1 MCIVFFVVQVRT
13 ATPPGLYEQC
23 KQETKALELSQ
34 VHFSADG
41 KEIVVEV
48 YSNVCIAH
56 FGLIIFEHVKTINW
70 FFVCDFN
77 RCHGRCCRCQ
87 TFLPMWKSSQRFVK
101 PFLLIVCFFRCFYL
115 FHHHCSSVFAP
126 TNSESDDSPPRNQ
139 FPFVPR
145 QHCSLFHM
153 HTQTKMEDGRKVMI

>member
-56 FGLIIFEHVKTINW
+56 SFDFIIFELAKPMNW
-70 FFVCDFN
+70 FFVIST
-77 RCHGRCCRCQ
+77 GATVVVVIVKLSCRCGNH
-87 TFLPMWKSSQRFVK
+87 PK
-101 PFLLIVCFFRCFYL
+101 
-115 FHHHCSSVFAP
+115 
-126 TNSESDDSPPRNQ
+126 DS
-139 FPFVPR
+139 
-145 QHCSLFHM
+145 
-153 HTQTKMEDGRKVMI
+153 

>member
-1 MCIVFFVVQVRT
+1 MCIVFFFVVQVRT

-56 FGLIIFEHVKTINW
+56 FGLFIFEHVKTINW

-101 PFLLIVCFFRCFYL
+101 PFLLIVCFFFFVVFTFFIIIVHQSLHLQTANLTILRQGINFLSFQDSTAVCFTCT
-115 FHHHCSSVFAP
+115 HKQ
-126 TNSESDDSPPRNQ
+126 RW
-139 FPFVPR
+139 
-145 QHCSLFHM
+145 
-153 HTQTKMEDGRKVMI
+153 KMEER